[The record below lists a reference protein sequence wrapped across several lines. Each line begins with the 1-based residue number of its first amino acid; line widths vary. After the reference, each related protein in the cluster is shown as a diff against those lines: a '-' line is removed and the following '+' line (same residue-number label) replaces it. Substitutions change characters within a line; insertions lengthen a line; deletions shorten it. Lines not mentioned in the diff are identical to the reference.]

1 MMTDWPAT
9 RQAGL
14 DRLAAFAPH
23 AGRAYAS
30 GRNSDYGASKQQ
42 AVSLLSPYL
51 RRRMVTER
59 EVVEEVLKHHSTAT
73 AEKFIQEVFWRT
85 YWKGWLEMRPAVW
98 QHYLAERSIALTN
111 PPTTYEDATEGR
123 TGIAGFDDWARE
135 LTQTGYLHNHAR
147 MWFASIWIFTLKLP
161 WALGADF
168 FYQHLLD
175 ADPASNTLSW
185 RWVAGLHTK
194 GKTYLARADNID
206 KYTQGRFRPQ
216 GLAPFA
222 LPLIESFE
230 TPAPLP
236 PRDGHANVPNAPYA
250 LLLTSDD
257 LHSQSWP
264 GFEANPPA
272 LVLTTGQ
279 TPQEADLNSGQ
290 VAASFTLR
298 AMEDAEQRL
307 GMHSVGIQSQ
317 SIDATAQII
326 IDACRSA
333 KLSTLAMPFAPVGPI
348 NDWRTTIAPALIEVG
363 INIHEVIR
371 SWDDKAWPHA
381 TAGFFKLKKKIPKLM
396 AQAGL
401 EASGTGLPEA

>member
-9 RQAGL
+9 RHAGL

-42 AVSLLSPYL
+42 AVSLLSSYL

-59 EVVEEVLKHHSTAT
+59 EVVAEVLKHHSAAT

-85 YWKGWLEMRPAVW
+85 YWKGWLEMRPTVW
-98 QHYLAERSIALTN
+98 QHYLTERTIALSS
-111 PPTTYEDATEGR
+111 PSTTYEEAISGN
-123 TGIAGFDDWARE
+123 TGIAGFDDWAHE
-135 LTQTGYLHNHAR
+135 LVATGYLHNHAR

-194 GKTYLARADNID
+194 GKTYLARADNIE
-206 KYTQGRFRPQ
+206 KYTQGRFRPDR
-216 GLAPFA
+216 LAPFA
-222 LPLIESFE
+222 EPLIEGFE

-236 PRDGHANVPNAPYA
+236 PRDGHARLPNAPYA
-250 LLLTSDD
+250 LFLTSDD
-257 LHSQSWP
+257 LHPQSWP

-272 LVLTTGQ
+272 VVLTTGQ
-279 TPQEADLNSGQ
+279 TPQEADLNRGQ
-290 VAASFTLR
+290 VAYGFTSK
-298 AMEDAEQRL
+298 AVEDAKQQL
-307 GMHSVGIQSQ
+307 GTQSQ
-317 SIDATAQII
+317 TIDATSQAII
-326 IDACRSA
+326 EACRSA
-333 KLSTLAMPFAPVGPI
+333 KASTLAMPFAPVGPT
-348 NDWRTTIAPALIEVG
+348 NDWRTIMVPALMEAG
-363 INIHEVIR
+363 INLHEVKR

-381 TAGFFKLKKKIPKLM
+381 TAGFFKLKKKIPKLI

-401 EASGTGLPEA
+401 EAGLPEA